1 MICRLL
7 LALVLLVGVLV
18 LVVYF
23 GLVGLGLWVGGCGR
37 LCAGFGGVDVYLV
50 CVRASG
56 LKFAYFMG
64 VSGFVGLNLVL
75 FVVGFVAGWLCAS

>member
-23 GLVGLGLWVGGCGR
+23 GLVGLGLWVGGCGQ

-50 CVRASG
+50 CVSASG
-56 LKFAYFMG
+56 LKFAYFMV

-75 FVVGFVAGWLCAS
+75 FVVGFVAG